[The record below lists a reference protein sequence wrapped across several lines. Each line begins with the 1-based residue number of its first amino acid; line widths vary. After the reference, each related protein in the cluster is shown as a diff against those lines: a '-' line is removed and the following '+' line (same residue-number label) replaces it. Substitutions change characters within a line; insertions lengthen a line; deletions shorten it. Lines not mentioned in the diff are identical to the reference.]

1 MIKVSHFVKF
11 SEALST
17 TLIDRF
23 ALYLLDKLFFLL
35 HNLINSGISILVK
48 CKRTRD
54 KESGTIRLEMYRVIS
69 CKSFTYLPLFLRINY
84 YTEFHSTEE
93 FQRYKNKKKKPTI
106 FPSDY
111 SLNQKFLSAENW
123 GKPDSVQ
130 WRPPEIARAQTNNTF
145 LIPLSTLSPVDV
157 PACPRKPVRQ
167 KQRARST
174 GRRRFTCSRV
184 RGVSI
189 TPPRRHNRPTPRAPP
204 QR

>member
-111 SLNQKFLSAENW
+111 LLNQKNF
-123 GKPDSVQ
+123 
-130 WRPPEIARAQTNNTF
+130 F
-145 LIPLSTLSPVDV
+145 
-157 PACPRKPVRQ
+157 
-167 KQRARST
+167 
-174 GRRRFTCSRV
+174 
-184 RGVSI
+184 
-189 TPPRRHNRPTPRAPP
+189 PPRIEESQIQYSGALPKLPARRQIIRFLFLCQLCRP
-204 QR
+204 